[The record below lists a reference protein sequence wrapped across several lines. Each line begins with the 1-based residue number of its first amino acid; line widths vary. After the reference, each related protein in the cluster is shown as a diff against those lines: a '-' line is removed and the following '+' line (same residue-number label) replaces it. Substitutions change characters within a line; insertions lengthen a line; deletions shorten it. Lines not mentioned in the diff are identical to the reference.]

1 MRCAFCRKHVNEK
14 RHTTYY
20 AHVPRKNGSWKKVRW
35 CKPCDEKKAEQ
46 IDVFLKHHDR
56 EDA

>member
-1 MRCAFCRKHVNEK
+1 MKCFFCKSHVNV
-14 RHTTYY
+14 RRVTTFY
-20 AHVPRKNGSWKKVRW
+20 AYVPRRNGSRKKVRW